1 MMKFEKMLNEVTST
15 SIQREQLTS
24 QTRYNLRD
32 NTRCQF
38 ENLVSFS
45 LTTNLMVQNMFLL
58 ASLVDWLIGW
68 GCILK
73 LTVKTLFFSF
83 D

>member
-1 MMKFEKMLNEVTST
+1 LRATEKMLNEVTST

-32 NTRCQF
+32 NTRCIF

-45 LTTNLMVQNMFLL
+45 LTTNLRVQNMLLL
-58 ASLVDWLIGW
+58 ASLVDWLG
-68 GCILK
+68 GDA
-73 LTVKTLFFSF
+73 F
-83 D
+83 